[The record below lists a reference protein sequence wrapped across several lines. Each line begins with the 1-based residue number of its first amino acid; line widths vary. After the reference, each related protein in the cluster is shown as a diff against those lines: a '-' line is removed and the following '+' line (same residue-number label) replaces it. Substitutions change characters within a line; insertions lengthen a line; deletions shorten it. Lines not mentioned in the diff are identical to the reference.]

1 MQSGEE
7 RTVEVNGVELC
18 TQAFGDT
25 SDPTVLLVGNSM
37 LAWDA
42 EMCRRLAEGGRYVV
56 RYDQRDTGRST
67 TVDPDDPA
75 YTLRDLVADAVGL
88 LDALGVERA
97 HVMGVGPGGWIA
109 QLLALDHPSRV
120 RTLVIIGSRPV
131 APGPTDD
138 DLPDHDQALL
148 ENIFSAPEP
157 DWGDR
162 EAALEA
168 LVVAEREFAGSGPF
182 DEAAVGARSARSTTG
197 PATPRRRAPT
207 CRRASGPTTW
217 GRCSPTSTAATAGA
231 NASARSGRPR
241 WSCTVRTTGS
251 SRSATGGRWRPKSR
265 ARGSTCSPVWAASCR
280 RGRTTSSSRCCTRI
294 PRETP
299 GRTVVPRR
307 SGGRP
312 WRSW

>member
-42 EMCRRLAEGGRYVV
+42 EMCRRLAGGGRYVV
-56 RYDQRDTGRST
+56 RYDLRDTGRST

-75 YTLRDLVADAVGL
+75 YTLRDLVADAVVL

-109 QLLALDHPSRV
+109 QLLALDHPSLV

-148 ENIFSAPEP
+148 EKMFSAPEP

-182 DEAAVGARSARSTTG
+182 DEAAVRRALGEVYDRTRDAAPQGADL
-197 PATPRRRAPT
+197 PPRFRANHMWTVFAHLDSGDRWRERLGEIRAPT
-207 CRRASGPTTW
+207 LVVHGEDDRFFPVGNGRALAAEIPGARLHVLPGV
-217 GRCSPTSTAATAGA
+217 GRELPPRTYDELVPMLHAHTA
-231 NASARSGRPR
+231 
-241 WSCTVRTTGS
+241 
-251 SRSATGGRWRPKSR
+251 
-265 ARGSTCSPVWAASCR
+265 
-280 RGRTTSSSRCCTRI
+280 
-294 PRETP
+294 
-299 GRTVVPRR
+299 
-307 SGGRP
+307 
-312 WRSW
+312 